1 MKLDYTYYNPNT
13 SYIDYISNTTTG
25 LMSRRIL
32 GSTYTSGDCVIRAI
46 TKATDLDYRTVAASI
61 AYRRANHDDTMLR
74 NHFAGSKRVHKGDH
88 YVDVVHGN
96 TKAAYL
102 PYLHNLGFATSFI
115 NNNRVNSTKYLLDSS
130 LWGTYGD
137 PKDKVDFDFPS
148 KSNYKRLDLFHKAT
162 MNDLDRLGVSD
173 PTGRPFVYHIKG
185 HLATVVDNVVYD
197 LGDSTR
203 MTGTYGVSFMDDDA
217 WDKHTSFDWS

>member
-25 LMSRRIL
+25 PMSRRIL

-46 TKATDLDYRTVAASI
+46 TKASNLDYRTVAASI
-61 AYRRANHDDTMLR
+61 AYRRTNHDDTMLR
-74 NHFAGSKRVHKGDH
+74 SHFAGSKRVHKGDH

-96 TKAAYL
+96 TKAVYL
-102 PYLHNLGFATSFI
+102 PYLHSLGFATSFI
-115 NNNRVNSTKYLLDSS
+115 NNKKTPTTKYLLDSS

-148 KSNYKRLDLFHKAT
+148 KSNFKRLDLFHKAT